1 MRDILRR
8 NSGVA
13 TAADSV
19 DTVGMAKHTSGSTP
33 QKASIAR
40 QSESILGSQEL
51 VAFVA
56 TRDPTRAKEFYR
68 DTLGLP
74 LLSEDEF
81 ALVFD
86 ATGTML
92 RVTRVQELTAAK
104 YTVLG
109 WQVRDIVQTAKDLQ
123 RAHVSL
129 ERYPGMQQDEFG
141 IWNSPSG
148 ARVAW
153 FKDPD
158 GNTLSVTQ
166 F

>member
-13 TAADSV
+13 TVADSV
-19 DTVGMAKHTSGSTP
+19 DTIGMAKQTSGSTP
-33 QKASIAR
+33 QKASGAR
-40 QSESILGSQEL
+40 QRESILGHQEL

-56 TRDPTRAKEFYR
+56 TRDPSRAKKFYR

-74 LLSEDEF
+74 LVSEDEF

-92 RVTRVQELTAAK
+92 RVTRVQELAAAK

-109 WQVRDIVQTAKDLQ
+109 WRVRNIVQTAKDLQ
-123 RAHVSL
+123 TAHVIL
-129 ERYPGMQQDEFG
+129 ERYPGMHQDEVG

-158 GNTLSVTQ
+158 GNTLSITQ